1 MNTKKTFTKLNKVA
15 KPIKN
20 KGLLTPKEDLINA
33 KKIKKHLTK
42 LSKLKHQ
49 KKLIQNIKGKRI
61 LGQRLDS
68 MTEKNLK
75 KKDIVHAAKV
85 WTNK

>member
-1 MNTKKTFTKLNKVA
+1 MKNKKSFTKLNKVDKA
-15 KPIKN
+15 IKN
-20 KGLLTPKEDLINA
+20 KVTLTPKEDLINA

-42 LSKLKHQ
+42 ISKLKHQ
-49 KKLIQNIKGKRI
+49 KKLIQSIKAKRV

-68 MTEKNLK
+68 MTKKNLK
-75 KKDIVHAAKV
+75 KKDIAHAAKV